1 MRIHLGSAVFV
12 LAALS
17 LVGCDGTNPARP
29 SPASSPS
36 MQAGASPASAGQADA
51 QAASAAST
59 TGGKPEIDPT
69 YANGTTVYMIG
80 PHLIVGARE
89 KMPQAYA
96 HAEELYLVVYPQA
109 TEPAQGAGPITL
121 PSGYQ
126 PQCNPCFHP
135 GLPAPFVYH
144 DHVITGAPGMG
155 TNGTAGAY
163 KAPWKIIL
171 VMYSPAYAAS
181 PGFRPITSVQDL
193 DAAEAAGNVFLP
205 INTGAG
211 NPYEIDTGNLLI
223 CPTVSSHA

>member
-80 PHLIVGARE
+80 PHLIVDARA
-89 KMPQAYA
+89 KMPNAYDA
-96 HAEELYLVVYPQA
+96 R
-109 TEPAQGAGPITL
+109 GGTL
-121 PSGYQ
+121 PGRLS
-126 PQCNPCFHP
+126 P
-135 GLPAPFVYH
+135 GLRLRPREQ
-144 DHVITGAPGMG
+144 GR
-155 TNGTAGAY
+155 
-163 KAPWKIIL
+163 
-171 VMYSPAYAAS
+171 SPCHRDTSRSATRAS
-181 PGFRPITSVQDL
+181 TRGCRHR
-193 DAAEAAGNVFLP
+193 
-205 INTGAG
+205 
-211 NPYEIDTGNLLI
+211 
-223 CPTVSSHA
+223 SSTTIM